1 MQVAGLA
8 HCAFTKPTCMLA
20 ISHLHAVWS
29 YGTRAGR
36 LGGGVSAARAAGK
49 RRLAPYSLQT
59 GLHTLGAEWH
69 VAACD
74 RDGGRTTAH
83 RVHAIGAGCDC
94 RPRRRRC
101 WVHQPAASVDAL
113 FAELDDPLGPFNPH
127 DPLDTF
133 SHIVRSQDGT
143 RAPSRSWLRAH
154 TVSMLHI
161 CSADA
166 ARCSAHYLARCSAHC
181 SLQLLLLRR
190 WRLVGRDRRWCQ
202 CGGRPRRRWRC
213 GLSLCRLQHRPVDRD
228 LLLVGPG
235 HAYSFGTLASHA
247 WRSAHGGQSVG
258 PVMLCAHAEERGGE
272 VCMGS
277 MAARQTCA
285 EACWSVPEVEKA
297 VQASSTNAS
306 LEYLREYFLA

>member
-1 MQVAGLA
+1 VQVAGLA

-113 FAELDDPLGPFNPH
+113 FAELDDPLGPFDPH

-213 GLSLCRLQHRPVDRD
+213 GLSF
-228 LLLVGPG
+228 
-235 HAYSFGTLASHA
+235 A
-247 WRSAHGGQSVG
+247 
-258 PVMLCAHAEERGGE
+258 
-272 VCMGS
+272 
-277 MAARQTCA
+277 
-285 EACWSVPEVEKA
+285 
-297 VQASSTNAS
+297 ASSTDLSTATF
-306 LEYLREYFLA
+306 FLLGLDMPIPLGRLPPMPGAAHTVGSQLGQLCYVLMQRRGVVRCAWAAWRRGKPALKLAGVCRRSRKLCRRAAQTPPSNI